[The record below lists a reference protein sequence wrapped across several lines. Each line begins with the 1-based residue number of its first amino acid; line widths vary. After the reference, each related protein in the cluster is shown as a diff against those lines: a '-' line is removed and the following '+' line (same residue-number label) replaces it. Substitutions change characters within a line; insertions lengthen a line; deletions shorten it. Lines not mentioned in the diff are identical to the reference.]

1 MTSYHVEAGCVA
13 VTYFMTHKLFN
24 AWHWN
29 FKRSKT
35 NCCHQTRA
43 FVFWN
48 KTILK
53 MMMHHIWNF
62 EQLMLIT
69 MESCFQMSWG
79 RRKTAW
85 GQLCNSRS
93 QQIFFQSPDTHFVQF
108 TLQLDNTH
116 NPEVQILSIL
126 QHFFRWNWR
135 PLAAHARPALRP
147 KAASLLV
154 WTGGP
159 QGPESGLHKAL

>member
-69 MESCFQMSWG
+69 RESCFQMSWG

-93 QQIFFQSPDTHFVQF
+93 QQIFLPDTSRHSHNSNPNVGGALHSSARQH
-108 TLQLDNTH
+108 TQSKSVKLQGLCN
-116 NPEVQILSIL
+116 
-126 QHFFRWNWR
+126 FFAAFFSAGIDGLGRRR
-135 PLAAHARPALRP
+135 PG
-147 KAASLLV
+147 LL
-154 WTGGP
+154 
-159 QGPESGLHKAL
+159 